1 MKVWDTETNQQI
13 GRSRVIPLECGDIDV
28 RMAMEEAIKAQNV
41 EVRPAVVSACTMQ
54 AVPACMHACD
64 RLRIEH
70 RVPKSLIPNLCCTFP
85 FHPMFCSAW
94 VGWYKYNHN
103 YGPAPRRVT

>member
-28 RMAMEEAIKAQNV
+28 RNAMEEAIKAQNV

-54 AVPACMHACD
+54 AVSACMHARD

-70 RVPKSLIPNLCCTFP
+70 STKIVNTE
-85 FHPMFCSAW
+85 PMLHLPLPPYVLLG
-94 VGWYKYNHN
+94 VG
-103 YGPAPRRVT
+103 GLV